1 MPATDE
7 SPVHRSASRARGDSL
22 ARLAS
27 TLFLLSGAFALLA
40 GVELLFGSRMS
51 GDTGGPLHTFFPV
64 VFYAAW
70 VCGVLGGVATIV
82 TLFVQGF
89 RARWFWRMLLFAAVL
104 WMTLPPLGTA
114 LGIFSIVLLV
124 ATRREF
130 PLDAR
135 DAAAP

>member
-1 MPATDE
+1 LRT
-7 SPVHRSASRARGDSL
+7 
-22 ARLAS
+22 
-27 TLFLLSGAFALLA
+27 
-40 GVELLFGSRMS
+40 S
-51 GDTGGPLHTFFPV
+51 GDAGGPLHTFFPI

-104 WMTLPPLGTA
+104 WMALPPLGTA
-114 LGIFSIVLLV
+114 LGIFSIILLV
-124 ATRREF
+124 ATRRLF